1 MEYFS
6 RDICQDRFVNS
17 VTDTDRAPIINN
29 YLANK
34 SQLFATWEEKLL
46 MLWVNIGILTN
57 LQTQTN
63 LRKYVATTLLI
74 IVLDETLVQSGTVV
88 HAYLDDS
95 KGKLLLFTWKV
106 VTNLYVVNS

>member
-1 MEYFS
+1 
-6 RDICQDRFVNS
+6 
-17 VTDTDRAPIINN
+17 
-29 YLANK
+29 
-34 SQLFATWEEKLL
+34 

-74 IVLDETLVQSGTVV
+74 IVLDGTLVQSGTVV

-95 KGKLLLFTWKV
+95 KGKLPLFTLKV
-106 VTNLYVVNS
+106 VTNLYVLNSLLVIASYDSIKVFNWTANRFS

>member
-1 MEYFS
+1 
-6 RDICQDRFVNS
+6 
-17 VTDTDRAPIINN
+17 
-29 YLANK
+29 
-34 SQLFATWEEKLL
+34 

-74 IVLDETLVQSGTVV
+74 IVLDRTLVQSGIVV

-106 VTNLYVVNS
+106 VTNLYVLNSLLVIASYDSMKVFNWTANRFS